1 MIDVPVSF
9 LGVMELFWTIEI
21 VNDRLETESNEK
33 FKVLLRNAKQAVLGI
48 TSKAVVQLVNV
59 EHG

>member
-1 MIDVPVSF
+1 
-9 LGVMELFWTIEI
+9 MELFWTIEI